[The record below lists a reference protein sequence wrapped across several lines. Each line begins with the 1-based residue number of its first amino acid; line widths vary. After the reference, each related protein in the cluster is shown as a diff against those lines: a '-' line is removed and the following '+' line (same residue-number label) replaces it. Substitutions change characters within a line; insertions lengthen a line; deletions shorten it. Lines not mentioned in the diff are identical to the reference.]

1 MPRLLLTPN
10 FYVDEFDRKA
20 RPSMGPA
27 FAEARP
33 YPKDWIKTR
42 LLPLCEDLERI
53 RTALRE
59 KIDPSAVIRIGSGY
73 REPAY
78 NKATPG
84 TALKS
89 QHMEG
94 RAADIVVPQ
103 VPADKVHQLV
113 LDLYRAKVLKNV
125 HGLGIY
131 PTFVHVDVRPVNG
144 LVQWSG
150 LRKDPD

>member
-1 MPRLLLTPN
+1 MPRIRLTEN

-20 RPSMGPA
+20 RPPRFPTVM
-27 FAEARP
+27 P
-33 YPKDWIKTR
+33 YPHEWVETR
-42 LLPLCEDLERI
+42 LRLLCTDLEVI
-53 RTALRE
+53 RAALRE
-59 KIDPSAVIRIGSGY
+59 RYNPNAIIRIGSGY

-94 RAADIVVPQ
+94 RAADIVVPG
-103 VPADKVHQLV
+103 VAADRVHQLV
-113 LDLYRAKVLKNV
+113 LDLHREGALKYTR
-125 HGLGIY
+125 GLGEY
-131 PTFVHVDVRPVNG
+131 PTFVHVDVRPSKV
-144 LVQWSG
+144 LVRWSG